1 MKKTIVLWMA
11 IVCSI
16 ATICIFYIQ
25 NSESTLREEEQ
36 QQIVAAVRKAAVQ
49 CYALEGKYPKDIE
62 YLKEHYQLTI
72 ETSSYKVYYTN
83 NGDNLMPNI
92 DVIRKK

>member
-1 MKKTIVLWMA
+1 MKKTIIIWGCIVSILA
-11 IVCSI
+11 IAFI
-16 ATICIFYIQ
+16 TYIQ
-25 NSESTLREEEQ
+25 HSENSWREEEQ

-49 CYALEGKYPKDIE
+49 CYALEGKYPKDVE
-62 YLKEHYQLTI
+62 YLIDNYQLNI

-83 NGDNLMPNI
+83 NGDNLMPDI